1 MIHFCENECQ
11 IVDCG
16 NQVYSYGRRRK
27 RSDFGSVIFPDHVMT
42 LKGRNAEMKEVELGP
57 VVSPDEVGQK
67 NEKGNERFGPVIF
80 PGDKIK
86 KEVEVRK
93 EMEEVEVVPKTDVFG
108 PVIFPGDII
117 RKEVESA
124 ESFNPEYPK
133 DDFLEKINDI
143 EVFDVLNPNINKR
156 DLTNQ
161 LENREVYQTVIG
173 KFNNRGAKV
182 LETSRNN
189 FTDNKRILKKT
200 IEIPL
205 TIKLN
210 VHNSNAGEMESLIY
224 GENSQILVAGFDAD
238 KDNLFCINLSLLII
252 ILIFFL
258 IIQIACMTGCCILI
272 KKYKKMSDLE
282 EDRKSLN
289 RIHNSLEYDRHVH
302 WADQNSAPHFF
313 YYT

>member
-1 MIHFCENECQ
+1 MIHFCENECP

-16 NQVYSYGRRRK
+16 NQIYSYGRRRK
-27 RSDFGSVIFPDHVMT
+27 RSDFGSVIFPDQVKV
-42 LKGRNAEMKEVELGP
+42 LKGKITAEVKEE
-57 VVSPDEVGQK
+57 DA
-67 NEKGNERFGPVIF
+67 FGSVIF
-80 PGDKIK
+80 PG
-86 KEVEVRK
+86 EFGQVNRK
-93 EMEEVEVVPKTDVFG
+93 EIQSDGKVSPRAEEFGAVV
-108 PVIFPGDII
+108 FPGDVI
-117 RKEVESA
+117 RREVESA
-124 ESFNPEYPK
+124 ESYDPEYPK
-133 DDFLEKINDI
+133 NDFLEKINDI
-143 EVFDVLNPNINKR
+143 EVFDGQQPNINKR
-156 DLTNQ
+156 DLTEQ
-161 LENREVYQTVIG
+161 LEHRDIYQTVIG

-200 IEIPL
+200 IEVPL

-238 KDNLFCINLSLLII
+238 KDNLFCINLSLLVI

>member
-1 MIHFCENECQ
+1 MIHFCENECP

-27 RSDFGSVIFPDHVMT
+27 RSDFGSVVFPDHKRV
-42 LKGRNAEMKEVELGP
+42 LKSRNAEMKEE
-57 VVSPDEVGQK
+57 E
-67 NEKGNERFGPVIF
+67 FGPVIF
-80 PGDKIK
+80 PGEVGQENKREIEVDDKVDAK
-86 KEVEVRK
+86 DSSRA
-93 EMEEVEVVPKTDVFG
+93 DVIG
-108 PVIFPGDII
+108 PVVFPGDVI

-124 ESFNPEYPK
+124 ESYNPDYPK
-133 DDFLEKINDI
+133 NEFLDKINDI
-143 EVFDVLNPNINKR
+143 EVFDALNPPINKR
-156 DLTNQ
+156 DLTDQ
-161 LENREVYQTVIG
+161 SGNREIYQTVIG
-173 KFNNRGAKV
+173 KFNDRGAKV

-200 IEIPL
+200 IEVPL

-210 VHNSNAGEMESLIY
+210 LHNSNAGEMESLIY

-238 KDNLFCINLSLLII
+238 KDSLFCINLSLLVI